1 MLLGRVNLNSDVH
14 TSISHKKSVHMHG
27 KEHGDHHEMMLRDF
41 RKRFII
47 STILT
52 VPVLLLSPFIQGLL
66 RYRLEFFGDKYVLFA
81 LSSFIYFYG
90 GKPFLVGLV
99 NEIKKKAPGMMT
111 LIGLAISVAFVYS
124 SAVTFGLSGRT
135 FYWELATLIDIML
148 LGHYLEMRSLLGA
161 SRALEALAKL
171 MPKKAHLVTPNGIID
186 VPVSELKKGDIVL
199 VKPGEKIPSDGIVVE
214 GETSIDESMLT
225 GESKPVYK
233 GVGDEVIGGSI
244 NLEGSIKV
252 RIEKTGRETYLMQ
265 IIELVKQAQMSKSR
279 TQDLANRAAYWLTL
293 IAISVGSITF
303 ITWIVLGM
311 DYVFALE
318 RMVTVM
324 VITCPHAL
332 GLAIPLVVS
341 VSTSISAS
349 KGILIRRREA
359 FEKAKDL
366 DVVVFD
372 KTGTLTEGR
381 FIVTNIIALDKLDQ
395 ERILYYAAAIE
406 SRSEHPI
413 ARAIY
418 EEAIK
423 RKLDLAEPSKFKS
436 QPGKGVWGIVDGR
449 EVMVVSE
456 KYVLEKKQSINN
468 NDLLRKVSSEGKTVV
483 YVMVDGK
490 IVGAIALA
498 DKVREESRE
507 AVKKLKERGLK
518 VYMLTGDSE
527 EVAKWVAKELGLDG
541 YYARVLP
548 HEKAEK
554 IKELQSKGYTVAM
567 VGDGVNDAPALTQAD
582 VGIAI
587 GAGTDVA
594 IESGDI
600 ILVRN
605 DPRDVAVLIDLAR
618 ATYRKMVQNLIWATG
633 YNSFTIPLA
642 AGLLYNYGI
651 LIPPAIGA
659 LFMSISTI
667 IVAFNAR
674 LLKV

>member
-1 MLLGRVNLNSDVH
+1 M
-14 TSISHKKSVHMHG
+14 
-27 KEHGDHHEMMLRDF
+27 
-41 RKRFII
+41 
-47 STILT
+47 
-52 VPVLLLSPFIQGLL
+52 
-66 RYRLEFFGDKYVLFA
+66 
-81 LSSFIYFYG
+81 
-90 GKPFLVGLV
+90 
-99 NEIKKKAPGMMT
+99 
-111 LIGLAISVAFVYS
+111 
-124 SAVTFGLSGRT
+124 
-135 FYWELATLIDIML
+135 
-148 LGHYLEMRSLLGA
+148 
-161 SRALEALAKL
+161 
-171 MPKKAHLVTPNGIID
+171 
-186 VPVSELKKGDIVL
+186 
-199 VKPGEKIPSDGIVVE
+199 
-214 GETSIDESMLT
+214 
-225 GESKPVYK
+225 
-233 GVGDEVIGGSI
+233 
-244 NLEGSIKV
+244 
-252 RIEKTGRETYLMQ
+252 
-265 IIELVKQAQMSKSR
+265 
-279 TQDLANRAAYWLTL
+279 
-293 IAISVGSITF
+293 
-303 ITWIVLGM
+303 GM

-341 VSTSISAS
+341 VSTSLSAS
-349 KGILIRRREA
+349 RGILIRKREA

-366 DVVVFD
+366 DVIVFD

-381 FIVTNIIALDKLDQ
+381 FIVTDIIPLNKLDPNK
-395 ERILYYAAAIE
+395 ILYYAAAIE

-413 ARAIY
+413 AKAIY

-423 RKLDLAEPSKFKS
+423 RKLDLNEPSKFKS
-436 QPGKGVWGIVDGR
+436 QSGKGVWGIVDGK

-456 KYVLEKKQSINN
+456 KYVLEMKYDID
-468 NDLLRKVSSEGKTVV
+468 NDFLSRVSRQGKTIV
-483 YVMVDGK
+483 YIIVDGNV
-490 IVGAIALA
+490 VGAIALA

-507 AVKKLKERGLK
+507 AVKMLKEKGLK

-527 EVAKWVAKELGLDG
+527 EVAEWVAKDLGLDG

-554 IKELQSKGYTVAM
+554 IRELQNKEYIVAM

-605 DPRDVAVLIDLAR
+605 DPRDVALLIEFAR
-618 ATYRKMVQNLIWATG
+618 ATYKKMVQNLLWATG

-667 IVAFNAR
+667 IVALNAR
-674 LLKV
+674 LLRIKFVIT

>member
-1 MLLGRVNLNSDVH
+1 LNKHNHVPIH
-14 TSISHKKSVHMHG
+14 EKQISMKAMKHS
-27 KEHGDHHEMMLRDF
+27 DHHEIMLKDF
-41 RKRFII
+41 KKRFII

-52 VPVLLLSPFIQGLL
+52 IPVLLLSPFIQGLL
-66 RYRLEFFGDKYVLFA
+66 RYRIEFMGDRFILFA
-81 LSSFIYFYG
+81 LSTIIYFYG
-90 GKPFLVGLV
+90 GKPFLIGLF
-99 NEIKKKAPGMMT
+99 NEIRKKRPGMMT

-171 MPKKAHLVTPNGIID
+171 MPKKAHLIIPNGIID
-186 VPVSELKKGDIVL
+186 VPVSELKKGDVVL

-233 GVGDEVIGGSI
+233 GIGDEVIGGSI

-265 IIELVKQAQMSKSR
+265 IIELVKEAQMSKSR

-303 ITWIVLGM
+303 IVWLLMGM

-318 RMVTVM
+318 RMVTVL

-341 VSTSISAS
+341 VSTSLSAS

-366 DVVVFD
+366 DIVVFD

-381 FIVTNIIALDKLDQ
+381 FIVTDIIPLNKLDPNK
-395 ERILYYAAAIE
+395 ILYYAAAIE

-413 ARAIY
+413 AKAIY

-423 RKLDLAEPSKFKS
+423 RKLDLNEPSKFRS
-436 QPGKGVWGIVDGR
+436 QPGKGVWGIVDGK

-456 KYVLEKKQSINN
+456 KYVLEMKHVIN
-468 NDLLRKVSSEGKTVV
+468 NDLLSKVSRQGKTIV
-483 YVMVDGK
+483 YAIVDGNV
-490 IVGAIALA
+490 VGAIALA
-498 DKVREESRE
+498 DKVREESRDG
-507 AVKKLKERGLK
+507 VKMLKEKGLK

-527 EVAKWVAKELGLDG
+527 EVANWVAKDLGLDG

-554 IKELQSKGYTVAM
+554 IKELQSKGYIVAM

-605 DPRDVAVLIDLAR
+605 DPRDVALLIELAR
-618 ATYRKMVQNLIWATG
+618 ATYKKMVQNLLWATG

-667 IVAFNAR
+667 MVALNAR
-674 LLKV
+674 LLRT

>member
-1 MLLGRVNLNSDVH
+1 MNKHNHVPIH
-14 TSISHKKSVHMHG
+14 EKQISMKAMKHS
-27 KEHGDHHEMMLRDF
+27 DHHEIMLKDF
-41 RKRFII
+41 KKRFII

-52 VPVLLLSPFIQGLL
+52 IPVLLLSPFIQGLL
-66 RYRLEFFGDKYVLFA
+66 RYRIEFMGDRFILFA
-81 LSSFIYFYG
+81 LSTIIYFYG
-90 GKPFLVGLV
+90 GKPFLMGLF
-99 NEIKKKAPGMMT
+99 NEVRKKSPGMMT

-171 MPKKAHLVTPNGIID
+171 MPKKAHLIIPNGIID
-186 VPVSELKKGDIVL
+186 VPVSELKKGDVVL

-233 GVGDEVIGGSI
+233 GIGDEVIGGSI
-244 NLEGSIKV
+244 NLEGSIEV

-265 IIELVKQAQMSKSR
+265 IIELVKEAQISKSG

-303 ITWIVLGM
+303 IVWLLMGM

-318 RMVTVM
+318 RMVTVL

-341 VSTSISAS
+341 VSTSLSAS

-366 DVVVFD
+366 DIVVFD

-381 FIVTNIIALDKLDQ
+381 FIVTDIIPLSKLDPNK
-395 ERILYYAAAIE
+395 ILYYAAAIE

-413 ARAIY
+413 AKAIY

-423 RKLDLAEPSKFKS
+423 RKLDLNEPSKFRS
-436 QPGKGVWGIVDGR
+436 QPGKGVWGIVDDK

-456 KYVLEKKQSINN
+456 KYVLEMKHVIN
-468 NDLLRKVSSEGKTVV
+468 NDLLSKVSIQGKTIV
-483 YVMVDGK
+483 YAIVDGNV
-490 IVGAIALA
+490 VGAIALA
-498 DKVREESRE
+498 DKVREESRDG
-507 AVKKLKERGLK
+507 VKMLKEKGLK
-518 VYMLTGDSE
+518 VYMLTGDNE
-527 EVAKWVAKELGLDG
+527 EVAKWVAKDLGLDG

-554 IKELQSKGYTVAM
+554 IKELQSKGYVVAM
-567 VGDGVNDAPALTQAD
+567 VGDGINDAPALTQAD

-605 DPRDVAVLIDLAR
+605 DPRDVALLIELAR
-618 ATYRKMVQNLIWATG
+618 ATYKKMVQNLLWATG

-667 IVAFNAR
+667 MVALNAR
-674 LLKV
+674 LLRT

>member
-1 MLLGRVNLNSDVH
+1 MNKHRHV
-14 TSISHKKSVHMHG
+14 SIHEKQISMKAMKHS
-27 KEHGDHHEMMLRDF
+27 DHHGIMLRDF
-41 RKRFII
+41 KKRFII

-52 VPVLLLSPFIQGLL
+52 IPVLLLSPFIQDLL
-66 RYRLEFFGDKYVLFA
+66 RYRIEFMGDRFILFVL
-81 LSSFIYFYG
+81 STIIYFYG
-90 GKPFLVGLV
+90 GKPFLIGLV
-99 NEIKKKAPGMMT
+99 NEVRKRSPGMMT
-111 LIGLAISVAFVYS
+111 LIGLAISVAFIYS

-148 LGHYLEMRSLLGA
+148 LGHYLEMRSLLEA

-186 VPVSELKKGDIVL
+186 ASISELKKGNIVL

-244 NLEGSIKV
+244 NFEGSIKV

-265 IIELVKQAQMSKSR
+265 IIELVKEAQMSKSK

-293 IAISVGSITF
+293 IALSVGLITF
-303 ITWIVLGM
+303 IVWLFMGM

-341 VSTSISAS
+341 VSTSLSAS
-349 KGILIRRREA
+349 RGILIRKREA

-366 DVVVFD
+366 DVIVFD

-381 FIVTNIIALDKLDQ
+381 FIVTDIIPLNKLDPNK
-395 ERILYYAAAIE
+395 ILYYAAAIE

-413 ARAIY
+413 AKAIY

-423 RKLDLAEPSKFKS
+423 RKLDLNEPSKFKS
-436 QPGKGVWGIVDGR
+436 QSGKGVWGTVDGK

-456 KYVLEKKQSINN
+456 KYVLEMKYDID
-468 NDLLRKVSSEGKTVV
+468 NDFLSRVSRQGKTIV
-483 YVMVDGK
+483 YIIVDGNV
-490 IVGAIALA
+490 VGAIALA

-507 AVKKLKERGLK
+507 AVKMLKEKGLK

-527 EVAKWVAKELGLDG
+527 EVAEWVAKDLGLDG

-554 IKELQSKGYTVAM
+554 IRELQNKEYIVAM

-605 DPRDVAVLIDLAR
+605 DPRDVALLIEFAR
-618 ATYRKMVQNLIWATG
+618 ATYKKMVQNLLWATG

-667 IVAFNAR
+667 IVALNAR
-674 LLKV
+674 LLRIKFVIT

>member
-1 MLLGRVNLNSDVH
+1 MNKHNHVPIH
-14 TSISHKKSVHMHG
+14 EKQISMKAMKHS
-27 KEHGDHHEMMLRDF
+27 DHHEIMLKDF
-41 RKRFII
+41 KKRFII

-52 VPVLLLSPFIQGLL
+52 IPVLLLSPFIQGLL
-66 RYRLEFFGDKYVLFA
+66 RYRIEFMGDRFILFA
-81 LSSFIYFYG
+81 LSTIIYFYG
-90 GKPFLVGLV
+90 GKPFLIGLF
-99 NEIKKKAPGMMT
+99 NEIRKKRPGMMT

-171 MPKKAHLVTPNGIID
+171 MPKKAHLIIPNGIID
-186 VPVSELKKGDIVL
+186 VPVSELKKGDVVL
-199 VKPGEKIPSDGIVVE
+199 VKPGEKIPSDGIVFE

-233 GVGDEVIGGSI
+233 GIGDEVIGGSI

-265 IIELVKQAQMSKSR
+265 IIELVKEAQMSKSR

-303 ITWIVLGM
+303 IVWLLMGM

-318 RMVTVM
+318 RMVTVL

-341 VSTSISAS
+341 VSTSLSAS

-366 DVVVFD
+366 DIVVFD

-381 FIVTNIIALDKLDQ
+381 FIVTDIIPLNKLDPNK
-395 ERILYYAAAIE
+395 ILYYAAAIE

-413 ARAIY
+413 AKAIY

-423 RKLDLAEPSKFKS
+423 RKLDLNEPSKFRS
-436 QPGKGVWGIVDGR
+436 QPGKGVWGIVDGK

-456 KYVLEKKQSINN
+456 KYVLEMKHVIN
-468 NDLLRKVSSEGKTVV
+468 NDLLSKVSRQGKTIV
-483 YVMVDGK
+483 YAIVDGNV
-490 IVGAIALA
+490 VGAIALA
-498 DKVREESRE
+498 DKVREESRDG
-507 AVKKLKERGLK
+507 VKMLKEKGLK
-518 VYMLTGDSE
+518 VYMLTGDNE
-527 EVAKWVAKELGLDG
+527 EVAKWVAKDLGLDG

-554 IKELQSKGYTVAM
+554 IKELQSKGYIVAM

-605 DPRDVAVLIDLAR
+605 DPRDVALLIELAR
-618 ATYRKMVQNLIWATG
+618 ATYKKMVQNLLWATG

-667 IVAFNAR
+667 MVALNAR
-674 LLKV
+674 LLRT

>member
-1 MLLGRVNLNSDVH
+1 MNTPSIVHKNRLSDN
-14 TSISHKKSVHMHG
+14 TMKHM
-27 KEHGDHHEMMLRDF
+27 DHHEIMLMDF
-41 RKRFII
+41 KKRFIV
-47 STILT
+47 SSILT
-52 VPVLLLSPFIQGLL
+52 IPILLLSPFIQDLL
-66 RYRLEFFGDKYVLFA
+66 KYRLEFIGDRYLLFGLSA
-81 LSSFIYFYG
+81 LIYFYG
-90 GKPFLVGLV
+90 GKPFLTGLIS
-99 NEIKKKAPGMMT
+99 EIKRKTPGMMT
-111 LIGLAISVAFVYS
+111 LIGLAISVAFIYS
-124 SAVTFGLSGRT
+124 TAVTFGLTGRT

-148 LGHYLEMRSLLGA
+148 FGHYLEMRSLLGA

-171 MPKKAHLVTPNGIID
+171 MPKKAHLITRDGIID

-199 VKPGEKIPSDGIVVE
+199 VKPGEKIPSDGIIIE

-244 NLEGSIKV
+244 NLEGSVKV
-252 RIEKTGRETYLMQ
+252 RIEKIGHETYLMQ
-265 IIELVKQAQMSKSR
+265 IIELVKEAQMSKSR

-293 IAISVGSITF
+293 IAISVGTITF
-303 ITWIVLGM
+303 IIWILMGK

-341 VSTSISAS
+341 VSTSLSAS
-349 KGILIRRREA
+349 RGILIRRREA

-381 FIVTNIIALDKLDQ
+381 FIVTDIIALDKLD
-395 ERILYYAAAIE
+395 RNKILYYAAVLE

-413 ARAIY
+413 AKAIY
-418 EEAIK
+418 GEAIN
-423 RKLDLAEPSKFKS
+423 RGLKLTEPSKFKS
-436 QPGKGVWGIVDGR
+436 QPGKGVWGIVDGK

-456 KYVLEKKQSINN
+456 KYVLEMKHDIN
-468 NDLLRKVSSEGKTVV
+468 NDLLSKVSRQGKTIV
-483 YVMVDGK
+483 YVIVDGEV
-490 IVGAIALA
+490 IGAIALA
-498 DKVREESRE
+498 DKIREESRE
-507 AVKKLKERGLK
+507 AVKMLKEKGLR

-527 EVAKWVAKELGLDG
+527 EVAKWVANELGLDG

-554 IKELQSKGYTVAM
+554 VKQLQGKGYTVAM

-605 DPRDVAVLIDLAR
+605 DPRDVALLIELAR
-618 ATYRKMVQNLIWATG
+618 ATYKKMVQNLLWATG

-667 IVAFNAR
+667 IVAINAK
-674 LLKV
+674 LLKL

>member
-1 MLLGRVNLNSDVH
+1 LNKHNHVPIH
-14 TSISHKKSVHMHG
+14 EKQISMKAMKHS
-27 KEHGDHHEMMLRDF
+27 DHHEIMLKDF
-41 RKRFII
+41 KKRFII

-52 VPVLLLSPFIQGLL
+52 IPVLLLSPFIQGLL
-66 RYRLEFFGDKYVLFA
+66 RYRIEFMGDRFILFA
-81 LSSFIYFYG
+81 LSTIIYFYG
-90 GKPFLVGLV
+90 GKPFLMGLF
-99 NEIKKKAPGMMT
+99 NEVRKKSPGMMT

-171 MPKKAHLVTPNGIID
+171 MPKKAHLIIPNGIID
-186 VPVSELKKGDIVL
+186 VPVSELKKGDVVL

-233 GVGDEVIGGSI
+233 GIGDEVIGGSI
-244 NLEGSIKV
+244 NLEGSIEV

-265 IIELVKQAQMSKSR
+265 IIELVKEAQISKSG

-303 ITWIVLGM
+303 IVWLLMGM

-318 RMVTVM
+318 RMVTVL

-341 VSTSISAS
+341 VSTSLSAS

-366 DVVVFD
+366 DIVVFD

-381 FIVTNIIALDKLDQ
+381 FIVTDIIPLSKLDPNK
-395 ERILYYAAAIE
+395 ILYYAAAIE

-413 ARAIY
+413 AKAIY

-423 RKLDLAEPSKFKS
+423 RKLDLNEPSKFRS
-436 QPGKGVWGIVDGR
+436 QPGKGVWGIVDDK

-456 KYVLEKKQSINN
+456 KYVLEMKHVIN
-468 NDLLRKVSSEGKTVV
+468 NDLLSKVSIQGKTIV
-483 YVMVDGK
+483 YAIVDGNV
-490 IVGAIALA
+490 VGAIALA
-498 DKVREESRE
+498 DKVREESRDG
-507 AVKKLKERGLK
+507 VKMLKEKGLK
-518 VYMLTGDSE
+518 VYMLTGDNE
-527 EVAKWVAKELGLDG
+527 EVAKWVAKDLGLDG

-554 IKELQSKGYTVAM
+554 IKELQSKGYVVAM
-567 VGDGVNDAPALTQAD
+567 VGDGINDAPALTQAD

-605 DPRDVAVLIDLAR
+605 DPRDVALLIELAR
-618 ATYRKMVQNLIWATG
+618 ATYKKMVQNLLWATG

-667 IVAFNAR
+667 MVALNAR
-674 LLKV
+674 LLRT